1 MDDLDLIRKFAA
13 EDGEPDAGARER
25 VAARVEWGIEAR
37 AAAGARPGIEE
48 TAGSSR
54 GPALSPA
61 RHPHRA
67 RRLTI
72 AAAVAAAV
80 LIALSFGIAQML
92 RPNPAQ
98 AAVQFSQDDGCIV
111 AMVTDPFAAEQQLN
125 AAFAAHHL
133 DIDLKLVPVSPSIVG
148 SVVFLDGG
156 DIQSILDKR
165 YDGPM
170 GEQPVG
176 LRIPTDFKGHASI
189 VLGRPAK
196 PGETYTSAGDAFAP
210 GEALHGVDLVGMKA
224 REAAQVLDKMGLTV
238 TWRVELPTS
247 NATPA
252 PVATATTEPTVTT
265 APTTSPQPSQA
276 PTPSMSTAATDDI
289 SKYPDYYV
297 TSAVPKDQGSVY
309 VFVQVARP

>member
-25 VAARVEWGIEAR
+25 VAARVEWGMEAR
-37 AAAGARPGIEE
+37 MAADGRPGVE
-48 TAGSSR
+48 APASSSR
-54 GPALSPA
+54 GPA
-61 RHPHRA
+61 RHPRRL

-72 AAAVAAAV
+72 AATVAAAV
-80 LIALSFGIAQML
+80 LIALSFGIAQMM

-98 AAVQFSQDDGCIV
+98 AAVQFSQDDGYIV

-148 SVVFLDGG
+148 SVVFLEGA
-156 DIQSILDKR
+156 DIQSIFDKR

-196 PGETYTSAGDAFAP
+196 PGETYASAGDAFAP

-224 REAAQVLDKMGLTV
+224 RDAARVLDKMGLTV
-238 TWRVELPTS
+238 AWRVDMPS
-247 NATPA
+247 SAGPASAAPIATPA
-252 PVATATTEPTVTT
+252 P
-265 APTTSPQPSQA
+265 TSTPSPP
-276 PTPSMSTAATDDI
+276 PTPTAGFTKAVDSDDI
-289 SKYPDYYV
+289 SKYSDYYV
-297 TSAVPKDQGSVY
+297 TSAVPKDQGGVY
-309 VFVQVARP
+309 VFVQATRP